1 MASPDKK
8 ALAAS
13 TASARDSLAA
23 LLPFLH
29 AFNHRHHNQHR
40 VTHWW
45 NSFSILRRSLQRI
58 ADGLSESKELSGTAC
73 AARRRDHTR
82 WTRSIVVPRAY
93 MFVDDDGP
101 LQTSIPGSAF
111 SQLAADNQHA
121 PLGLML
127 LAVLARA
134 DTILGSLVPSQKPQ
148 APPSPTVGVDPR
160 PTKLEKPAGIAV
172 PAESSVSDRGVA
184 VSRQDIGQIE
194 PPGRTAHP
202 PCRTVDESKRKHGLG
217 SKHHDIRP
225 STRDKKV
232 KKRRKDGDALSSL
245 FSSLT

>member
-58 ADGLSESKELSGTAC
+58 ADGLSESKELSGTAYIY
-73 AARRRDHTR
+73 TR
-82 WTRSIVVPRAY
+82 EVRLW
-93 MFVDDDGP
+93 
-101 LQTSIPGSAF
+101 LTSCFISTGSAF